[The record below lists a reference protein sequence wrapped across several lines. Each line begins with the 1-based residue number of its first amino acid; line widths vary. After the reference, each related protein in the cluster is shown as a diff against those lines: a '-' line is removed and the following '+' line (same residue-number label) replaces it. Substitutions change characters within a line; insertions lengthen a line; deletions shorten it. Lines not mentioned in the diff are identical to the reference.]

1 MNQGRWC
8 RNAAVLAAAILS
20 GAPSCPAAS
29 AEVLLLHA
37 DRLLEVRSGS
47 LVHDAVVL
55 VDGEQIRA
63 AGPRAAVTVPAGAR
77 VVELGD
83 RTLLPGLFDMHVHL
97 SLGSRR
103 PKRFAQFFFDGPVD
117 AALRAADNARATLA
131 VGFTSVRSAGDNDFI
146 DVALDKAIAAG
157 FAVGPRIVPA
167 GYQISMTGGHGDDT
181 GFPPGIFEYGPEQ
194 GIADGPEKLLRAV
207 RYQIKHGA
215 RVIKLMVTGGVSG
228 FERTLDIQQFSDE
241 EMRTVVEEA
250 KRNKIK
256 VLAHAEAL
264 AGTLAALRAGVD
276 SIEHGSQLDDEAI
289 RLMKKQGTYL
299 VPTPLVSQ
307 ETMAN
312 APAEVQA
319 KGLEERRRAAES
331 LRKAIR
337 AGVKIAYGTDAG
349 AMPHGRNAQQFA
361 LLVAAGMSP
370 LDAIRSAT
378 LAAADLMGVAD
389 RGALEPGLL
398 ADVVAVPGDP
408 LADVHAMEHVDFV
421 MKGGVIFQAPPGG
434 TPGERPR
441 LSSSTR

>member
-1 MNQGRWC
+1 MSLNG
-8 RNAAVLAAAILS
+8 AGLAAMLAGLAWALAP
-20 GAPSCPAAS
+20 GALR
-29 AEVLLLHA
+29 AEVLALAA
-37 DRLLEVRSGS
+37 DRLIEVRSGR
-47 LVHDAVVL
+47 VVRDAVVI
-55 VDGEQIRA
+55 VDGERIRA
-63 AGPRAAVTVPAGAR
+63 AGPRATVAVPAGAR
-77 VVELGD
+77 VVELGN

-97 SLGSRR
+97 SSKSTH
-103 PKRFAQFFFDGPVD
+103 PKKFLQYFFDGPID
-117 AALRAADNARATLA
+117 SALRAADNARATLA
-131 VGFTSVRSAGDNDFI
+131 AGFTSVRSAGDNDFI
-146 DVALDKAIAAG
+146 DVALDKAIENG

-181 GFPPGIFEYGPEQ
+181 GFPPGVFEHGPEQ
-194 GIADGPEKLLRAV
+194 GIADGTQQLLRAV

-228 FERTLDIQQFSDE
+228 FERTLDMQQFSEE

-250 KRNKIK
+250 KRNRVK

-289 RLMKKQGTYL
+289 RLMKQKGTYL
-299 VPTPLVSQ
+299 VPTPLVGEEDKQ
-307 ETMAN
+307 IDYPE
-312 APAEVQA
+312 EILA
-319 KGLEERRRAAES
+319 KSREERRRAAES

-349 AMPHGRNAQQFA
+349 AMPHGRNAHQFA

-421 MKGGVIFQAPPGG
+421 MKGGVIFHQPG
-434 TPGERPR
+434 R
-441 LSSSTR
+441 

>member
-349 AMPHGRNAQQFA
+349 AMTHGRNAEQFA
-361 LLVAAGMSP
+361 LLVEAGMSP

-378 LAAADLMGVAD
+378 LNAADLMGVGD
-389 RGALEPGLL
+389 RGTLEAGQL
-398 ADVVAVPGDP
+398 ADIVAVPGDP

-421 MKGGVIFQAPPGG
+421 MKGGVIYHGATG
-434 TPGERPR
+434 T
-441 LSSSTR
+441 STKEAGR